1 MSDVVTPKEK
11 LTAYE
16 RWELPSFDPEGSV
29 KVTGNASGMKLPT
42 AAQLEEIQQQAHDEA
57 FEQGRSAGHEAG
69 YAAGYAQGAQQVT
82 DDAARFSALVG
93 SMEQALA
100 EVNQQVSQSLLELA
114 LELAQKMVH
123 QALDVKPELLLDV
136 INNAIGNLPHFNPNA
151 HLVLH
156 PEDAAFVRERM
167 GEQLAHSGWKIF
179 EDAKIT
185 RGGVRVE
192 TANSQIDA
200 TVETRWKRITANLG
214 QESTWLKE

>member
-1 MSDVVTPKEK
+1 MSDVITPKEK

-42 AAQLEEIQQQAHDEA
+42 AAQLEEMQQQAQEEG
-57 FEQGRSAGHEAG
+57 FEQGRKAGQEAG
-69 YAAGYAQGAQQVT
+69 YQAGYAQGADQVAE
-82 DDAARFSALVG
+82 DAARLVTLVS

-100 EVNQQVSQSLLELA
+100 EVNQQISQSLLDLA

-123 QALDVKPELLLDV
+123 QTLEVKPELLLDV
-136 INNAIGNLPHFNPNA
+136 ISDAIGNLPHFNPSA

-156 PEDAAFVRERM
+156 PADAEIVRERM

-179 EDAKIT
+179 EDSKIT

-200 TVETRWKRITANLG
+200 TLETRWKRVTANLG
-214 QESTWLKE
+214 QESTWLK

>member
-1 MSDVVTPKEK
+1 MSDVITPKEK

-42 AAQLEEIQQQAHDEA
+42 AAQLEEIQQQAHEEG
-57 FEQGRSAGHEAG
+57 FEQGRKAGYEAG
-69 YAAGYAQGAQQVT
+69 YAHGAQQVT
-82 DDAARFSALVG
+82 DDAARLTALAS

-100 EVNQQVSQSLLELA
+100 EVNQQISQNLLDLA

-123 QALDVKPELLLDV
+123 QALAVKPELLLDV
-136 INNAIGNLPHFNPNA
+136 ISNAIGNLPHFNPSA

-156 PEDAAFVRERM
+156 PADAEMVRERM
-167 GEQLAHSGWKIF
+167 GEQLSHSGWKIF

-200 TVETRWKRITANLG
+200 TVETRWQRITANLG
-214 QESTWLKE
+214 QDSSWLKE

>member
-1 MSDVVTPKEK
+1 
-11 LTAYE
+11 
-16 RWELPSFDPEGSV
+16 EGSV

-57 FEQGRSAGHEAG
+57 FEQGRKAGHDAG
-69 YAAGYAQGAQQVT
+69 YEAGYAQGAQQVA
-82 DDAARFSALVG
+82 DDAARLASLVS

-100 EVNQQVSQSLLELA
+100 EVNQQISQSLLDLA
-114 LELAQKMVH
+114 LELTQKMVH
-123 QALDVKPELLLDV
+123 QALEVKPELLLDV
-136 INNAIGNLPHFNPNA
+136 ISNAIGNLPHFNPSA

-156 PEDAAFVRERM
+156 PADAEIVRESM

-179 EDAKIT
+179 EDVKVS

-214 QESTWLKE
+214 QESTWLRNL